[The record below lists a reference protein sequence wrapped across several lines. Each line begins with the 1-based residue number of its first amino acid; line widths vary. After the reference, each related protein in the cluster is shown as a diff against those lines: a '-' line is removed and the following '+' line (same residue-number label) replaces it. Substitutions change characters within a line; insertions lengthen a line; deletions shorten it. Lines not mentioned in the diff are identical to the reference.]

1 MSIRNIRKRDG
12 REVAF
17 DQQKIEQAI
26 FAAFQAS
33 GSAKGHETSALLA
46 QQVVT
51 QMENDENISGT
62 PTVEQVQDTVERVLI
77 EKGFVRSA
85 KAYIL

>member
-1 MSIRNIRKRDG
+1 MPQPPIGRGITIHTGGVNHMSIRNIRKRDG

-33 GSAKGHETSALLA
+33 GSA
-46 QQVVT
+46 
-51 QMENDENISGT
+51 
-62 PTVEQVQDTVERVLI
+62 
-77 EKGFVRSA
+77 
-85 KAYIL
+85 

>member
-26 FAAFQAS
+26 FAAFKAS

-46 QQVVT
+46 QQVVH
-51 QMENDENISGT
+51 QMEND
-62 PTVEQVQDTVERVLI
+62 
-77 EKGFVRSA
+77 
-85 KAYIL
+85 

>member
-26 FAAFQAS
+26 FAAFKAS

-46 QQVVT
+46 QQVVH
-51 QMENDENISGT
+51 QM
-62 PTVEQVQDTVERVLI
+62 VLVLLVNFGVI
-77 EKGFVRSA
+77 QFMLGIITL
-85 KAYIL
+85 ILILNGGLNVFHI

>member
-1 MSIRNIRKRDG
+1 MSIVSIRKRDG

-26 FAAFQAS
+26 FAAFKAS

-46 QQVVT
+46 QQVVH
-51 QMENDENISGT
+51 QMENDESISGT
-62 PTVEQVQDTVERVLI
+62 PTGELYQDLRRTVP
-77 EKGFVRSA
+77 G
-85 KAYIL
+85 YDHP